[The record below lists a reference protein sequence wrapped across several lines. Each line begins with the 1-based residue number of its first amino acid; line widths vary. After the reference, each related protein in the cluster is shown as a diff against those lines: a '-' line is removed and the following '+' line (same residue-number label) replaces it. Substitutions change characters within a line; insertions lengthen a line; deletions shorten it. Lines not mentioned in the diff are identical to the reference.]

1 MKGHWLP
8 FLEAKDVR
16 ASRSDTATPAI
27 RVSILDVS
35 ASQFPLRRSG
45 VRVCAPL
52 AALLLSIAAIPAMAG
67 RISAEVDGIEGPLK
81 DAVVAG
87 LEVAHYGQRD
97 VTAAQARRLYEHAEG
112 EARSAL
118 EPYGY
123 YNAEVT
129 GELKENGD
137 NYVAALHVKPG
148 EPVKVTALD
157 IRLDGDADGQG
168 PVQKAV
174 AAFVPAKGQPLD
186 QAAYEKSKATIQAA
200 LFGSGYLDAELVTH
214 QVEVT
219 RSANSAEV
227 HLAWKV
233 GPRYRLGA
241 TTFEG
246 GQFPDAFMQRYIPW
260 REGDF
265 YTQDQVLALQQ
276 RLIDADYFSIAQ
288 VQPDTEHAHDSI
300 VPITVVLAPAKHTI
314 FTAGVFIGTDTGP
327 GLRGGIERRWVNL
340 HGHKLKFETILA
352 TRLKTLSAQYQI
364 PLPGQDNHSLNFGA
378 TYRDENTDTSTSK
391 TLGLAT
397 TDSAIWHGW
406 TRTLG
411 LKFLTGNFEVANIK
425 GSTTLLYPEISLA
438 RKQADDPMFVRRG
451 YSLTFAARAGQK
463 GFVSDT
469 SFAQVSADAK
479 WIHGL
484 SEDSRFIAR
493 GSLGATKVDDF
504 GKLPPEL
511 RFFAGGDRSIRGYAF
526 QTIGTPLPEDQVPA
540 ALARCAARP
549 KSTCQTLIVGG
560 KNIAVASA
568 EYEYYF
574 KPNWGIAT
582 FVDTGDAFNSF
593 GDYRQKVGAGFG
605 VRWRSPVGMVRV
617 DLGFPVHDSKAK
629 SNVELHI
636 VIGPDL

>member
-1 MKGHWLP
+1 M
-8 FLEAKDVR
+8 E
-16 ASRSDTATPAI
+16 
-27 RVSILDVS
+27 VS
-35 ASQFPLRRSG
+35 AGKFVFCQSG
-45 VRVCAPL
+45 ARLGRA
-52 AALLLSIAAIPAMAG
+52 ATALLLILAAIPASAARM
-67 RISAEVDGIEGPLK
+67 SAEIDGIEGSLR

-87 LEVAHYGQRD
+87 LEVAQYGQRD
-97 VTAAQARRLYEHAEG
+97 VTAAQARRLYEHAAG

-123 YNAEVT
+123 YNAEIT

-137 NYVAALHVKPG
+137 AFVAMLHVVAG
-148 EPVKVTALD
+148 DPVKVSTLD
-157 IRLDGDADGQG
+157 IALDGDADGQRA
-168 PVQKAV
+168 VQKAV

-186 QAAYEKSKATIQAA
+186 QAAYEKSKATVQAA

-233 GPRYRLGA
+233 GSRYRLGA

-265 YTQDQVLALQQ
+265 YTQDRVLALQQ
-276 RLIDADYFSIAQ
+276 HLIDADYFSIAQ
-288 VQPDTEHAHDSI
+288 VQPDTEHAHDAI
-300 VPITVVLAPAKHTI
+300 VPIMVVLAPAKRTI
-314 FTAGVFIGTDTGP
+314 YTAGVFIGTDTGP
-327 GLRGGIERRWVNL
+327 GVRAGIERRWVNQR
-340 HGHKLKFETILA
+340 GHKLKFETILA

-391 TLGLAT
+391 TLGLAA
-397 TDSAIWHGW
+397 TDASIWRGW

-411 LKFLTGNFEVANIK
+411 LKFLTGNFEVANIQ
-425 GSTTLLYPEISLA
+425 GSTTLLYPEVSLA

-451 YSLTFAARAGQK
+451 YSLTLAARVGRN

-484 SEDSRFIAR
+484 TEHSRFIAR
-493 GSLGATKVDDF
+493 GSLGATQADDF

-526 QTIGTPLPEDQVPA
+526 ETIGTPLPVDQVPIA
-540 ALARCAARP
+540 QARCAARP
-549 KSTCQTLIVGG
+549 KTTCQTLIIGG

-593 GDYRQKVGAGFG
+593 GSYRQKIGAGFG

-617 DLGFPVHDSKAK
+617 DLGFPVHDNNASG
-629 SNVELHI
+629 VELHI